1 MRYEFHPE
9 AEAEFI
15 DAAAYYERNVP
26 GLGERFG
33 NEVRRTIDLLLEYP
47 ELGFLI
53 DANLRKVTLSRFPYA
68 LIYSVTSDWLRIVAG
83 SSYTSSTWLLAI

>member
-15 DAAAYYERNVP
+15 EAAAYYERNVP

-47 ELGFLI
+47 ELGFLV
-53 DANLRKVTLSRFPYA
+53 DANLARLC
-68 LIYSVTSDWLRIVAG
+68 
-83 SSYTSSTWLLAI
+83 